1 MQIDFK
7 LDKDFAAHF
16 KRLCEDYGDNIRML
30 NGFSKEQLNYTT
42 FIDNFIDKNT
52 VADASIDGSSNVN
65 HKDIVSLEN
74 EMSKPHSKLLAFNKI
89 FYELK
94 KKNGLKVAQEWLER
108 EWIGEYY
115 LHDAYS
121 STFKPYCYAYDLD
134 RLAKEGLFF
143 IKDFNSKP
151 PKHLTTFVDFVGEF
165 VSWNCNRT
173 SGAVGLPSYLVYAY
187 YFWREDVKNGYY
199 VKTPEYY
206 RDQSFQEF
214 IYKLNQPFLRG
225 GIQSAFSNISIFDES
240 YYEAMFGDKTFPD
253 GSLMIDSEYQ
263 FMEFQKAFLKV
274 VSKIRSQNM
283 MTFPVLTIS
292 LLKKD
297 GKFINE
303 DFAKWA
309 CKHNMEWND
318 SNFFISEDVT
328 SLSNCCRLVSNIK
341 DLGYFNS
348 IGGTALEVGS
358 VKVNTINLARIAYET
373 NSIEE
378 YLYILKERVNLDL
391 LVLDRIRNIMRRNV
405 EKGLLPNYQ
414 EGLINMEHQYNTIG
428 IIGIYEALQK
438 FGLVQKDQFGNVSY
452 TPEGMKFAKQILATI
467 NETKQE
473 FAEKYKIDYKINVE
487 QVPAERA
494 ASILAEKDKIFFPD
508 EEYELPM
515 YGNQWIPLAV
525 KTTLQE
531 KINLSAE
538 LDKACNGGSIAH
550 INLDAPLH
558 DFNTAWKLLNV
569 VSDAGV
575 TYFAFNV
582 RINACENN
590 HGFYGDVCP
599 YCHKP
604 AVTSYQRIVGFLTPT
619 RSYSKE
625 RKAEVSMR
633 DWMDIEGRGGLGN

>member
-1 MQIDFK
+1 MEINFK
-7 LDKDFAAHF
+7 LDEDFTKEF
-16 KRLCEDYGDNIRML
+16 KYLCEVHGEKLRVL
-30 NGFSKEQLNYTT
+30 NGFSEKQLNYTT

-52 VADASIDGSSNVN
+52 VADASIDGSSNVS

-94 KKNGLKVAQEWLER
+94 KEYGLPTATEWLER

-121 STFKPYCYAYDLD
+121 ATFKPYCYAYDLD

-151 PKHLTTFVDFVGEF
+151 PKHLSTFVDFVGEF
-165 VSWNCNRT
+165 VSWTCNRS

-187 YFWREDVKNGYY
+187 YFWKKDVASGYFI
-199 VKTPEYY
+199 KDPEYY
-206 RDQSFQEF
+206 RDQSFQEL

-240 YYEAMFGDKTFPD
+240 YFEAMFGGKEFPD
-253 GSLMIDSEYQ
+253 GSLMIDAEEG
-263 FMEFQKAFLKV
+263 FMDFQKAFMKV
-274 VSKIRSQNM
+274 VSEVRSKNM

-292 LLKKD
+292 LLKKE

-309 CKHNMEWND
+309 CEHNMKWGD
-318 SNFFISEDVT
+318 SNFFISDDVT

-358 VKVNTINLARIAYET
+358 IKVNTINLARIAYET
-373 NSIEE
+373 ETTEE
-378 YLYILKERVNLDL
+378 YLEVLKKRTILDL
-391 LVLDRIRNIMRRNV
+391 LTLDRIRHIIERNV
-405 EKGLLPNYQ
+405 EKGLLTNYQ
-414 EGLINMEHQYNTIG
+414 DGIINIKNQYNTIG
-428 IIGIYEALQK
+428 IIGVYEALQK
-438 FGLVQKDQFGNVSY
+438 FGYVEKDAFGYAKY
-452 TPEGMKFAKQILATI
+452 TKEGVEFAKQILATI
-467 NETKQE
+467 NETKE
-473 FAEKYKIDYKINVE
+473 GFLKKTGSTYKVNIE
-487 QVPAERA
+487 QIPAERA
-494 ASILAEKDKIFFPD
+494 ASILAQKDKVFFPD

-531 KINLSAE
+531 KIDLSAE

-550 INLDAPLH
+550 INLDAPLK
-558 DFNTAWKLLNV
+558 DFDTAWKLLNI

-575 TYFAFNV
+575 VYFAFNLK
-582 RINACENN
+582 INACKNN
-590 HGFYGDVCP
+590 HGFYGDTCP
-599 YCHKP
+599 YCGEP
-604 AVTSYQRIVGFLTPT
+604 VATTYQRIVGFLTPT
-619 RSYSKE
+619 KAYSQE
-625 RKAEVSMR
+625 RKEEVGMR
-633 DWMDIEGRGGLGN
+633 DWMDVTKGDIEI